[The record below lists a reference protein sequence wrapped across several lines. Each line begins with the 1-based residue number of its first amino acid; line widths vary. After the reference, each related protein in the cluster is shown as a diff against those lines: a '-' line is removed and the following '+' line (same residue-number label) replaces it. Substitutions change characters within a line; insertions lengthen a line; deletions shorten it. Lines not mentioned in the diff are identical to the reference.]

1 MRFARTHLGLI
12 PDYQF
17 SSDPAVNFTK
27 INPFVQYP
35 PGVYQ
40 STIQPIGPYF
50 QTQPPASGM
59 NGIFDSWAWTNR
71 QWLAFGIV
79 SILGIGA
86 AAGLTSILR

>member
-12 PDYQF
+12 PDWQF
-17 SSDPAVNFTK
+17 SMDPAINPK

-71 QWLAFGIV
+71 KWLA
-79 SILGIGA
+79 LGTVALIGLGVA
-86 AAGLTSILR
+86 TGLTSVLK